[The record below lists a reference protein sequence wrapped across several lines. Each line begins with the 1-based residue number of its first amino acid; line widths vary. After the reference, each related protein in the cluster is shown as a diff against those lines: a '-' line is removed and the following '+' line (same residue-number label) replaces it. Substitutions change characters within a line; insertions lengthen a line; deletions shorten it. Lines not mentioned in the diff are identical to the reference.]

1 MLNSQQEW
9 SPETAAYW
17 NARPRNDGAALVLR
31 HSLNEVAKLV
41 GPVQARSL
49 CFAIGTR
56 LAAEHPLSNVEKLG
70 DIEGAARRFLQTH
83 DLGWLRLDESED
95 ALDFVHGCAP
105 FQSWFGEDAAAWSG
119 ALLEGLYAEWL
130 RQLGASPLLEL
141 RQIEPGPDVGDV
153 LVYRF
158 SHEARFSG
166 R

>member
-1 MLNSQQEW
+1 MSNLRQDW
-9 SPETAAYW
+9 LPETAAYW
-17 NARPRNDGAALVLR
+17 SARPRNDGAALVLR
-31 HSLNEVAKLV
+31 HALGEVAKLV
-41 GPVQARSL
+41 GTTQARSL

-56 LAAEHPLSNVEKLG
+56 LATEHPLSQVERLG
-70 DIEGAARRFLQTH
+70 DIEGAARRFLQTY

-105 FQSWFGEDAAAWSG
+105 FQTWFGPDSAAWSG

-141 RQIEPGPDVGDV
+141 RQIEPGPEAGDV

-158 SHEARFSG
+158 SHEARFAS